1 MRALR
6 RSPLFRI
13 AVLSLAVL
21 FAHTARATNVQRILP
36 AAPPCPR
43 KVAASQPDPDKKL
56 SPAGKRILRPGHLPG
71 YLLAGH
77 NFFGGSFGFTSAHAA
92 SLLSL
97 PSAAHIAI
105 ARSTASIAPQHPF
118 FALRI

>member
-13 AVLSLAVL
+13 AVLSMAVL
-21 FAHTARATNVQRILP
+21 FAHTARATNVQRIIP
-36 AAPPCPR
+36 SAPPCAR

-56 SPAGKRILRPGHLPG
+56 SPAGKRILWPGHLPG
-71 YLLAGH
+71 YLQAGH
-77 NFFGGSFGFTSAHAA
+77 NLFGGSLGFTTAHAA
-92 SLLSL
+92 SVL
-97 PSAAHIAI
+97 PAHGAVQIAL
-105 ARSTASIAPQHPF
+105 ARRTVHIAPQHSL